1 MNALGLTYS
10 EACGPPNFWTE
21 LCGTPSTTCVPTV
34 ARSPW
39 GHLIAACLLQWQ
51 GQATIPASRHI
62 SGSNLN
68 PNAWG
73 LLEPSPGGRVTAG
86 DTTLLM
92 VRGRGVTTS
101 HHCTQDPHECRKS
114 SYKSHHHEE
123 ETCVKG
129 QVSFNFS
136 PEQHCICWIC
146 TRPLTHNTYFE
157 MAQGESSQA
166 ITRLP

>member
-10 EACGPPNFWTE
+10 EASGPPNFWRE

-39 GHLIAACLLQWQ
+39 GPLIAAGLLQWQ
-51 GQATIPASRHI
+51 GQATIPASGHI

-86 DTTLLM
+86 DTTILM
-92 VRGRGVTTS
+92 VRGWGVTTS

-114 SYKSHHHEE
+114 TVTNPITMKKKYVSRDKSISTFHQNNTASVGFAPGPSPT
-123 ETCVKG
+123 TCILRWHK
-129 QVSFNFS
+129 VSH
-136 PEQHCICWIC
+136 P
-146 TRPLTHNTYFE
+146 RP
-157 MAQGESSQA
+157 
-166 ITRLP
+166 